1 MKSLQYVLIRLY
13 LRFLLFGDFTDAKST
28 VSAGVQH
35 GVPGWGLGDLK
46 QAPHQPCQQIRA
58 AAIADLGDVILP
70 YLIISDHR
78 SRACVDCELFL
89 DPTEFFHPSPLVT
102 VTET

>member
-46 QAPHQPCQQIRA
+46 QAPPSA
-58 AAIADLGDVILP
+58 LP
-70 YLIISDHR
+70 ANQG
-78 SRACVDCELFL
+78 SRNC
-89 DPTEFFHPSPLVT
+89 
-102 VTET
+102 